1 MKNRTV
7 NAVAILGIFS
17 IISILT
23 VQFVWIHNTR
33 QLQQEYIDIQQRE
46 DSLNLREFAQ
56 QARAALRNVLTQ
68 LNQNEDPNNIY
79 GAIKQ
84 VIYHH
89 YTVDISD
96 EIQPFYLETLLK
108 KEFYLQDIQQD
119 FLYGIYDCFID
130 SIELSGLITFDKDSI
145 YAKQQLPLKDITPE
159 SLNLTKD
166 GHYFTVFFPN
176 LKLDKIEA
184 ASSFSPIAYLLIVV
198 IFVVVFFAFS
208 LGIIIRQKRL
218 SEVKNDFIN
227 NMTHELKTPISTIS
241 LSSELLLR
249 LELPQDEE
257 KMRKYAS
264 IIYKENK
271 RLEKQVERVL
281 NIAKLDKDKVILN
294 KEQIDLIAILEE
306 VKENFNF
313 NQAQGGGQIQL
324 NYPSDQALICAD
336 PVHLTNVLFNLV
348 DNAVKY
354 CKLSPSI
361 QMTVQAEKEG
371 YRIEIQDNGIGIRKE
386 DQKLIFDKFYR
397 VPTGN
402 IHDVKGFGLGLYY
415 VKLIVE
421 AHQGKIDVRSNPDK
435 GTTFS
440 IWLPLRWFFLGCQ
453 NRIWLRKQA
462 LSC

>member
-68 LNQNEDPNNIY
+68 LNQNEDPNNSY

-84 VIYHH
+84 ISYQH
-89 YTVDISD
+89 YTVDVSD

-119 FLYGIYDCFID
+119 FLFGIYDCFLD
-130 SIELSGLITFDKDSI
+130 SIELSGLIRFDKDSI
-145 YAKQQLPLKDITPE
+145 YAKQQEPLKDITPE

-166 GHYFTVFFPN
+166 GHYFTVFFPK

-198 IFVVVFFAFS
+198 VFVVVFFAFS
-208 LGIIIRQKRL
+208 MGIIIRQKRL

-249 LELPQDEE
+249 LEFPQDEE

-281 NIAKLDKDKVILN
+281 NIAKLDKDKVVLN
-294 KEQIDLIAILEE
+294 KEEIDLIAILEE

-313 NQAQGGGQIQL
+313 NQAQGGGQIYLIHTEQ
-324 NYPSDQALICAD
+324 QALLNAD

-354 CKLSPSI
+354 CKLSPEI
-361 QMTVQAEKEG
+361 QMSVQAEKEG

-415 VKLIVE
+415 VKLIVD
-421 AHQGKIDVRSNPDK
+421 AHHGKIEVRSNSDK

-440 IWLPLRWFFLGCQ
+440 IWLPLR
-453 NRIWLRKQA
+453 
-462 LSC
+462 

>member
-68 LNQNEDPNNIY
+68 LNQNEDPNNSY

-84 VIYHH
+84 ISFQH
-89 YTVDISD
+89 YTVDVSD

-119 FLYGIYDCFID
+119 FLFGIYDCFLD
-130 SIELSGLITFDKDSI
+130 SIELSGLIRFDKDSI
-145 YAKQQLPLKDITPE
+145 YAKQQEPLKDITPE

-166 GHYFTVFFPN
+166 GHYFTVFFPK

-198 IFVVVFFAFS
+198 VFVVVFFAFS
-208 LGIIIRQKRL
+208 MGIIIRQKRL

-249 LELPQDEE
+249 LEFPQDEE

-281 NIAKLDKDKVILN
+281 NIAKLDKDKVVLN
-294 KEQIDLIAILEE
+294 KEEIDLIAILEE

-313 NQAQGGGQIQL
+313 NQAQGGGQIYL
-324 NYPSDQALICAD
+324 NHTEQQALLYAD

-354 CKLSPSI
+354 CKLSPEI
-361 QMTVQAEKEG
+361 QMSVQAEKEG

-415 VKLIVE
+415 VKLIVD
-421 AHQGKIDVRSNPDK
+421 AHHGKIEVRSNPDK

-440 IWLPLRWFFLGCQ
+440 IWLPLR
-453 NRIWLRKQA
+453 
-462 LSC
+462 

>member
-1 MKNRTV
+1 MKNKTV

-17 IISILT
+17 ILSILI

-56 QARAALRNVLTQ
+56 QARAGLRNVLISI
-68 LNQNEDPNNIY
+68 NQNEDPSAVY

-84 VIYHH
+84 ISYQH
-89 YTVDISD
+89 YTVDVSD

-119 FLYGIYDCFID
+119 FLFGIYDCFTD
-130 SIELSGLITFDKDSI
+130 SIALSGLYTFDRDSI
-145 YAKQQLPLKDITPE
+145 YAKKAQPIKGITPE

-166 GHYFTVFFPN
+166 GHYFTVYFPN
-176 LKLDKIEA
+176 LKLDQIQA
-184 ASSFSPIAYLLIVV
+184 ASSFSPLIYLVIVV
-198 IFVVVFFAFS
+198 VFVVVFFAFS

-249 LELPQDEE
+249 LEDNAEPDR
-257 KMRKYAS
+257 MRKYAS

-294 KEQIDLIAILEE
+294 KENVSLDTILDD
-306 VKENFNF
+306 VKENFEF
-313 NQAQGGGQIQL
+313 NQATGGGQLTIHKETQTT
-324 NYPSDQALICAD
+324 QVFAD

-354 CKLSPSI
+354 CKIAPQIDITLK
-361 QMTVQAEKEG
+361 AEKDG
-371 YRIEIQDNGIGIRKE
+371 YRIEIQDNGIGIKKE
-386 DQKLIFDKFYR
+386 DLRLIFDKFYR

-402 IHDVKGFGLGLYY
+402 VHDVKGFGLGLYY
-415 VKLIVE
+415 VKLIIE
-421 AHQGKIDVRSNPDK
+421 AHQGKIDAKSTFEK

-440 IWLPLRWFFLGCQ
+440 LWLPAR
-453 NRIWLRKQA
+453 
-462 LSC
+462 

>member
-1 MKNRTV
+1 MKNKTV

-17 IISILT
+17 ILSILI

-56 QARAALRNVLTQ
+56 QARAGLRNVLISI
-68 LNQNEDPNNIY
+68 NQNEDPSAVY

-84 VIYHH
+84 ISYQH
-89 YTVDISD
+89 YTVDVSD

-119 FLYGIYDCFID
+119 FLFGIYDCFTD
-130 SIELSGLITFDKDSI
+130 SIALSGLYTFDRDSI
-145 YAKQQLPLKDITPE
+145 YAKKAQPIKGITPE

-166 GHYFTVFFPN
+166 GHYFTVYFPN
-176 LKLDKIEA
+176 LKLDQIQA
-184 ASSFSPIAYLLIVV
+184 ASSFSPLIYLIIVV
-198 IFVVVFFAFS
+198 VFVVVFFAFS

-249 LELPQDEE
+249 LEDNAEPDR
-257 KMRKYAS
+257 MRKYAS

-294 KEQIDLIAILEE
+294 KENVSLDSILDD
-306 VKENFNF
+306 VKENFEF
-313 NQAQGGGQIQL
+313 NQATGGGQLTIHKETQTT
-324 NYPSDQALICAD
+324 QVFAD

-354 CKLSPSI
+354 CKNAPQIDITLK
-361 QMTVQAEKEG
+361 AEKEG
-371 YRIEIQDNGIGIRKE
+371 YRIEIQDNGIGIKKE
-386 DQKLIFDKFYR
+386 DLRLIFDKFYR

-402 IHDVKGFGLGLYY
+402 VHDVKGFGLGLYY
-415 VKLIVE
+415 VKLIIE
-421 AHQGKIDVRSNPDK
+421 AHQGKIDAKSTFEK

-440 IWLPLRWFFLGCQ
+440 LWLPAR
-453 NRIWLRKQA
+453 
-462 LSC
+462 

>member
-84 VIYHH
+84 VSFQH

-108 KEFYLQDIQQD
+108 KELYLQDIQQD

-145 YAKQQLPLKDITPE
+145 YAKQPQVLKGITPE

-354 CKLSPSI
+354 CKLSPSV

-440 IWLPLRWFFLGCQ
+440 IWLPLR
-453 NRIWLRKQA
+453 
-462 LSC
+462 

>member
-68 LNQNEDPNNIY
+68 LNQNEDPNNSY

-84 VIYHH
+84 VSYQH
-89 YTVDISD
+89 YTVDVSD

-108 KEFYLQDIQQD
+108 KEFYAQDIQQD
-119 FLYGIYDCFID
+119 FLFGIYDCFLD
-130 SIELSGLITFDKDSI
+130 SIELSGLIRFDKDSI
-145 YAKQQLPLKDITPE
+145 YAKQQEPLKDITPE

-198 IFVVVFFAFS
+198 VFVVVFFAFS

-249 LELPQDEE
+249 LEFPQDEE

-294 KEQIDLIAILEE
+294 KEEVDLIAVLEE

-313 NQAQGGGQIQL
+313 NQAQGGGQIFLDHAEQ
-324 NYPSDQALICAD
+324 QALLHAD

-354 CKLSPSI
+354 CKLSPEIYMS
-361 QMTVQAEKEG
+361 VQAEREG
-371 YRIEIQDNGIGIRKE
+371 YRIEIQDNGIGIRKD

-415 VKLIVE
+415 VKLIVD
-421 AHQGKIDVRSNPDK
+421 AHHGKIDVRSNPDK

-440 IWLPLRWFFLGCQ
+440 IWLPLR
-453 NRIWLRKQA
+453 
-462 LSC
+462 

>member
-84 VIYHH
+84 VSYQH

-108 KEFYLQDIQQD
+108 KELYLQDIQQD

-145 YAKQQLPLKDITPE
+145 YAKQPQALKGITPE

-184 ASSFSPIAYLLIVV
+184 ASSFSPIAYLLIVI
-198 IFVVVFFAFS
+198 IFVVVFFTFS

-324 NYPSDQALICAD
+324 NYPSDQALIYAD

-440 IWLPLRWFFLGCQ
+440 IWLPLR
-453 NRIWLRKQA
+453 
-462 LSC
+462 

>member
-68 LNQNEDPNNIY
+68 LNQNEDPNNSY

-84 VIYHH
+84 ISYQH

-119 FLYGIYDCFID
+119 FLFGIYDCFLD
-130 SIELSGLITFDKDSI
+130 SIELSGLIRFDKDSI
-145 YAKQQLPLKDITPE
+145 YAKQQEPLKDITPE

-166 GHYFTVFFPN
+166 GHYFTVFFPK

-198 IFVVVFFAFS
+198 VFVVVFFAFS
-208 LGIIIRQKRL
+208 MGIIIRQKRL

-249 LELPQDEE
+249 LEFPQDEE

-281 NIAKLDKDKVILN
+281 NIAKLDKDKVVLN
-294 KEQIDLIAILEE
+294 KEEIDLIAILEE

-313 NQAQGGGQIQL
+313 NQAQGGGQIYL
-324 NYPSDQALICAD
+324 NHTEQQALLSAD

-354 CKLSPSI
+354 CKLSPEI
-361 QMTVQAEKEG
+361 QMSVQAEKEG

-415 VKLIVE
+415 VKLIVD
-421 AHQGKIDVRSNPDK
+421 AHHGKIEVRSNPDK

-440 IWLPLRWFFLGCQ
+440 IWLPLR
-453 NRIWLRKQA
+453 
-462 LSC
+462 

>member
-7 NAVAILGIFS
+7 NAVAILGV
-17 IISILT
+17 ISILSILI
-23 VQFVWIHNTR
+23 VQFVWIQNTR
-33 QLQQEYIDIQQRE
+33 QLQQEYINIQQRE

-56 QARAALRNVLTQ
+56 QARTALRNVLTSVH
-68 LNQNEDPNNIY
+68 QNEEQSAVY

-84 VIYHH
+84 ISYQH
-89 YTVDISD
+89 YTADIND

-119 FLYGIYDCFID
+119 FIFGIYDCFTD
-130 SIELSGLITFDKDSI
+130 SISLSGLYVFDSDSI
-145 YAKQQLPLKDITPE
+145 YAKQEQQAKEITPE

-166 GHYFTVFFPN
+166 GHYFTVYFPN
-176 LKLDKIEA
+176 LQLDQIKA
-184 ASSFSPIAYLLIVV
+184 ASSFSPMVYLMIVV
-198 IFVVVFFAFS
+198 VFVVVFFAFS

-249 LELPQDEE
+249 LEDDADPDR
-257 KMRKYAS
+257 MRKYAS

-281 NIAKLDKDKVILN
+281 NIAQLDKDKVTLN
-294 KEQIDLIAILEE
+294 KETVSLFSILND
-306 VKENFNF
+306 VKENFEF
-313 NQAQGGGQIQL
+313 NQATGGGQL
-324 NYPSDQALICAD
+324 SMHKETDSEMLIAD

-354 CKLSPSI
+354 CKNIPVILV
-361 QMTVQAEKEG
+361 TVKTEKEG
-371 YRIEIQDNGIGIRKE
+371 YRIDIQDNGIGIKKE
-386 DQKLIFDKFYR
+386 DLRLIFDKFYR

-415 VKLIVE
+415 VKLIIE
-421 AHQGKIDVRSNPDK
+421 AHKGKIDAKSTLDK

-440 IWLPLRWFFLGCQ
+440 IWLPAR
-453 NRIWLRKQA
+453 
-462 LSC
+462 

>member
-1 MKNRTV
+1 
-7 NAVAILGIFS
+7 
-17 IISILT
+17 
-23 VQFVWIHNTR
+23 
-33 QLQQEYIDIQQRE
+33 
-46 DSLNLREFAQ
+46 
-56 QARAALRNVLTQ
+56 
-68 LNQNEDPNNIY
+68 
-79 GAIKQ
+79 
-84 VIYHH
+84 
-89 YTVDISD
+89 
-96 EIQPFYLETLLK
+96 
-108 KEFYLQDIQQD
+108 
-119 FLYGIYDCFID
+119 
-130 SIELSGLITFDKDSI
+130 
-145 YAKQQLPLKDITPE
+145 
-159 SLNLTKD
+159 
-166 GHYFTVFFPN
+166 
-176 LKLDKIEA
+176 
-184 ASSFSPIAYLLIVV
+184 
-198 IFVVVFFAFS
+198 VVVFFAFS

-294 KEQIDLIAILEE
+294 KEEIDLLAILEE
-306 VKENFNF
+306 VQENFNF

-324 NYPSDQALICAD
+324 LHQAEKALIYAD

-361 QMTVQAEKEG
+361 QMSIQPEKEG
-371 YRIEIQDNGIGIRKE
+371 FRIEIQDNGIGIRKE
-386 DQKLIFDKFYR
+386 EQKLIFDKFYR

-421 AHQGKIDVRSNPDK
+421 AHQGKIEVRSNPDK

-440 IWLPLRWFFLGCQ
+440 IWLPLR
-453 NRIWLRKQA
+453 
-462 LSC
+462 

>member
-7 NAVAILGIFS
+7 NAVAILGV
-17 IISILT
+17 ISILSILI
-23 VQFVWIHNTR
+23 VQFVWIQNTR
-33 QLQQEYIDIQQRE
+33 QLQQEYINIQQRE

-56 QARAALRNVLTQ
+56 QARTALRNVLTSVH
-68 LNQNEDPNNIY
+68 QNEEQSAVY

-84 VIYHH
+84 ISYQH
-89 YTVDISD
+89 YTVDIND

-119 FLYGIYDCFID
+119 FLFGIYDCFTD
-130 SIELSGLITFDKDSI
+130 SISLSGLYVFDSDSI
-145 YAKQQLPLKDITPE
+145 YAKQEQQTKGITSE

-166 GHYFTVFFPN
+166 GHYFTVYFPN
-176 LKLDKIEA
+176 LQLDQIKA
-184 ASSFSPIAYLLIVV
+184 ASSFSPMVYLMIVV
-198 IFVVVFFAFS
+198 VFVVVFFAFS

-249 LELPQDEE
+249 LEDNADPDR
-257 KMRKYAS
+257 MRKYAS

-281 NIAKLDKDKVILN
+281 NIAQLDKDKVTLN
-294 KEQIDLIAILEE
+294 KETVSLFSILND
-306 VKENFNF
+306 VKENFEF
-313 NQAQGGGQIQL
+313 NQATGGGQLSIHNETDNEL
-324 NYPSDQALICAD
+324 LVAD

-354 CKLSPSI
+354 CKYIPVILV
-361 QMTVQAEKEG
+361 TVKTEKEG
-371 YRIEIQDNGIGIRKE
+371 YRIDIQDNGIGIKKE
-386 DQKLIFDKFYR
+386 DLRLIFDKFYR

-415 VKLIVE
+415 VKLIIE
-421 AHQGKIDVRSNPDK
+421 AHKGKIDAKSTLDK

-440 IWLPLRWFFLGCQ
+440 IWLPAR
-453 NRIWLRKQA
+453 
-462 LSC
+462 

>member
-84 VIYHH
+84 VSYQH

-108 KEFYLQDIQQD
+108 KELYLQDIQQD

-145 YAKQQLPLKDITPE
+145 YAKQPQALKGITPE

-324 NYPSDQALICAD
+324 NCPSDQALICAD

-440 IWLPLRWFFLGCQ
+440 IWLPLR
-453 NRIWLRKQA
+453 
-462 LSC
+462 

>member
-33 QLQQEYIDIQQRE
+33 QLQQEYINIQQRE

-56 QARAALRNVLTQ
+56 QARAALRNVLTE

-84 VIYHH
+84 VSYQH
-89 YTVDISD
+89 YTVDIND

-108 KEFYLQDIQQD
+108 KELYLQDIQQD

-145 YAKQQLPLKDITPE
+145 YAKQQLPLKGITPE

-249 LELPQDEE
+249 LELPQEEE

-294 KEQIDLIAILEE
+294 KETVDLIAILEE

-324 NYPSDQALICAD
+324 NYNSDQALIFAD

-361 QMTVQAEKEG
+361 QLSVQAEKEG

-415 VKLIVE
+415 VKLIVD
-421 AHQGKIDVRSNPDK
+421 AHHGKIEVRSNPDK

-440 IWLPLRWFFLGCQ
+440 IWLPLR
-453 NRIWLRKQA
+453 
-462 LSC
+462 

>member
-68 LNQNEDPNNIY
+68 LNQNEDPNNSY

-84 VIYHH
+84 ISFQH
-89 YTVDISD
+89 YTVDVSD

-119 FLYGIYDCFID
+119 FLFGIYDCFLD
-130 SIELSGLITFDKDSI
+130 SIELSGLIRFDKDSI
-145 YAKQQLPLKDITPE
+145 YAKQQEPLKDITPE

-166 GHYFTVFFPN
+166 GHYFTVFFPK

-198 IFVVVFFAFS
+198 VFVVVFFAFS
-208 LGIIIRQKRL
+208 MGIIIRQKRL

-249 LELPQDEE
+249 LEFPQDEE

-281 NIAKLDKDKVILN
+281 NIAKLDKDKVVLN
-294 KEQIDLIAILEE
+294 KEEIDLIAILEE

-313 NQAQGGGQIQL
+313 NQAQGGGQIYL
-324 NYPSDQALICAD
+324 NHTEQQALLYAD

-354 CKLSPSI
+354 CKLSPEI
-361 QMTVQAEKEG
+361 QMSVQAEKEG

-421 AHQGKIDVRSNPDK
+421 AHHGKIEVRSNPDK

-440 IWLPLRWFFLGCQ
+440 IWLPLR
-453 NRIWLRKQA
+453 
-462 LSC
+462 

>member
-1 MKNRTV
+1 MKNKTV
-7 NAVAILGIFS
+7 NAVAILGV
-17 IISILT
+17 ISILSILI
-23 VQFVWIHNTR
+23 VQFVWIQNTR
-33 QLQQEYIDIQQRE
+33 QLQQEYINIQQRE

-56 QARAALRNVLTQ
+56 QARAALRNVLTSVH
-68 LNQNEDPNNIY
+68 QNEDPSAVY

-84 VIYHH
+84 ISYQH
-89 YTVDISD
+89 YTVDIND

-119 FLYGIYDCFID
+119 FLFGIYDCFTD
-130 SIELSGLITFDKDSI
+130 SIALSGLYVFDRDSI
-145 YAKQQLPLKDITPE
+145 YAKKAQKTKGITPE

-166 GHYFTVFFPN
+166 GHYFTVYFPN
-176 LKLDKIEA
+176 LQLDQIEA
-184 ASSFSPIAYLLIVV
+184 ASNFSPMVYLMIVV
-198 IFVVVFFAFS
+198 VFVVVFFAFS

-249 LELPQDEE
+249 LEDNADPDR
-257 KMRKYAS
+257 MRKYAG

-271 RLEKQVERVL
+271 RLEQQVERVL
-281 NIAKLDKDKVILN
+281 NIAQLDKDKVTLN
-294 KEQIDLIAILEE
+294 KETVSLFSILND
-306 VKENFNF
+306 VKENFEF
-313 NQAQGGGQIQL
+313 NQASEGGQLSIRKETE
-324 NYPSDQALICAD
+324 NETLIAD

-354 CKLSPSI
+354 CKNIPVISI
-361 QMTVQAEKEG
+361 TVKAEKEAF
-371 YRIEIQDNGIGIRKE
+371 RIDIQDNGIGIKKE
-386 DQKLIFDKFYR
+386 DLRMIFDKFYR

-415 VKLIVE
+415 VKLIIE
-421 AHQGKIDVRSNPDK
+421 AHKGRIDAKSTPEK

-440 IWLPLRWFFLGCQ
+440 IWLPAR
-453 NRIWLRKQA
+453 
-462 LSC
+462 

>member
-68 LNQNEDPNNIY
+68 LNQNEDPNNSY

-84 VIYHH
+84 ISYQH
-89 YTVDISD
+89 YTVDVSD

-119 FLYGIYDCFID
+119 FLFGIYDCFLD
-130 SIELSGLITFDKDSI
+130 SIELSGLIRFDKDSI
-145 YAKQQLPLKDITPE
+145 YAKQQEPLKDITPE

-166 GHYFTVFFPN
+166 GHYFTVFFPK

-198 IFVVVFFAFS
+198 VFVVVFFAFS
-208 LGIIIRQKRL
+208 MGIIIRQKRL

-249 LELPQDEE
+249 LEFPQDEE

-281 NIAKLDKDKVILN
+281 NIAKLDKDKVVLN
-294 KEQIDLIAILEE
+294 KEEIDLIDIL
-306 VKENFNF
+306 
-313 NQAQGGGQIQL
+313 
-324 NYPSDQALICAD
+324 
-336 PVHLTNVLFNLV
+336 
-348 DNAVKY
+348 
-354 CKLSPSI
+354 
-361 QMTVQAEKEG
+361 
-371 YRIEIQDNGIGIRKE
+371 
-386 DQKLIFDKFYR
+386 
-397 VPTGN
+397 
-402 IHDVKGFGLGLYY
+402 
-415 VKLIVE
+415 
-421 AHQGKIDVRSNPDK
+421 
-435 GTTFS
+435 
-440 IWLPLRWFFLGCQ
+440 
-453 NRIWLRKQA
+453 
-462 LSC
+462 